1 MYTSEQTDVKGHEEK
16 RNPDLTGLLPRGSEP
31 AQLFAPYVRLE
42 LLGWAPLFSSVG
54 LDSMAWY
61 ALLFDYGMPAGG
73 DAVRSRFSTTSV
85 TLDA

>member
-1 MYTSEQTDVKGHEEK
+1 
-16 RNPDLTGLLPRGSEP
+16 
-31 AQLFAPYVRLE
+31 VRLE